1 MVSTTAPK
9 FGVRF
14 PTRKERTVKRVT
26 KCETREIQKRLEP
39 PKPVR
44 VRPPPK
50 PKAPKKPPPPPA
62 TLCKPPKPPRTSAT
76 HANER
81 QPSSTSQTQSTSS
94 SSSSKP
100 TTSSLSGARTLQ
112 APDLEKLARLNCS
125 REFSLFHKFIKPEL
139 SRSYENQLGFL
150 QTKLQHLKNEFV
162 NKQAEHLNFEQ
173 IRDYYNEAVKE
184 NVRRH
189 IKPDEYLTLADK
201 FKQDAKQA
209 IDKWLRKKDIK
220 PQRQITEFLQRR
232 QARIR
237 DRIKETLE
245 EAKKQQQLTKEGEA
259 EAGAGA
265 ETEVD
270 TEVEVTE
277 STIIVESPALSPITT
292 TEIKPT
298 TMTIIEDDEIMI
310 ID

>member
-1 MVSTTAPK
+1 MVSTTTVPK

-39 PKPVR
+39 PKPAR

-50 PKAPKKPPPPPA
+50 PKAPKKKPPPPA
-62 TLCKPPKPPRTSAT
+62 TLCKPPKPPRVSAT
-76 HANER
+76 RSHER
-81 QPSSTSQTQSTSS
+81 QPSSTSQTSTTTPASS

-100 TTSSLSGARTLQ
+100 TKQQTSSLATGRTLQ

-139 SRSYENQLGFL
+139 ARSYENQLAFL

-173 IRDYYNEAVKE
+173 IRDYYNQAVQD

-189 IKPDEYLTLADK
+189 IKPDEFLTLADK
-201 FKQDAKQA
+201 LKQDSKQA
-209 IDKWLRKKDIK
+209 IDKWLRKKEYK
-220 PQRQITEFLQRR
+220 PQKQITEFLQRR

-245 EAKKQQQLTKEGEA
+245 EAKKTQQATKEGE
-259 EAGAGA
+259 
-265 ETEVD
+265 TEID
-270 TEVEVTE
+270 TTE
-277 STIIVESPALSPITT
+277 SNISVTSSITT
-292 TEIKPT
+292 TEITKTIT
-298 TMTIIEDDEIMI
+298 TTIIEEEDDEIMI

>member
-39 PKPVR
+39 PKPAR

-50 PKAPKKPPPPPA
+50 PKAPKKQPPPA
-62 TLCKPPKPPRTSAT
+62 TLCKPPKPPRISAT
-76 HANER
+76 RSHER
-81 QPSSTSQTQSTSS
+81 QPSSTSQTTTKTTTTTATTTP
-94 SSSSKP
+94 SSKS
-100 TTSSLSGARTLQ
+100 TKQATSSLATGRTLQ
-112 APDLEKLARLNCS
+112 APDLEKLARLSCS

-139 SRSYENQLGFL
+139 ARSYENQLAFL

-173 IRDYYNEAVKE
+173 IRDYYNQAVQE

-189 IKPDEYLTLADK
+189 IKPDEYLTLVDK
-201 FKQDAKQA
+201 LKQDSKQA
-209 IDKWLRKKDIK
+209 IDKWLRKKDYK

-245 EAKKQQQLTKEGEA
+245 EAKKQQQSTKEGE
-259 EAGAGA
+259 
-265 ETEVD
+265 TEID
-270 TEVEVTE
+270 TAE
-277 STIIVESPALSPITT
+277 STITVTPSITT
-292 TEIKPT
+292 TIT
-298 TMTIIEDDEIMI
+298 TTTTATATTTATTIEEDDEIMI